1 MYSKYIQKYIQN
13 ILKREEKKR
22 KDAFKRDGTKLKIAE
37 MRQILQIGWGPLKEQ
52 SLKEIARQI
61 KQKNQPNIKH

>member
-1 MYSKYIQKYIQN
+1 MEESSLNWLKYIQ
-13 ILKREEKKR
+13 KREEKKR
-22 KDAFKRDGTKLKIAE
+22 KGAFKPDDTKLKIAE

-61 KQKNQPNIKH
+61 KQKNQPHIKH